1 MNPIEAAVAPLKDRA
16 VALAAARAEQKITE
30 VLADLH
36 AHGWSLKAAAPH
48 PRSNMSRRSYK
59 EMQAKHNLYRQLTDR
74 ADRTNDP
81 NAYLSSVPGA
91 DDLRIS
97 NDASEVHFVKQF
109 KEAAA
114 ASYDAYVAK
123 LVKKVGPVKSADLYG
138 ESTWAHSNLHVV
150 TEAGERQVWRTQMI
164 LNVSVLGTLFNQWP
178 TRQVK
183 S

>member
-16 VALAAARAEQKITE
+16 VALAASRAEQKIAH
-30 VLADLH
+30 VLADL
-36 AHGWSLKAAAPH
+36 AEHGMSLQAAAPY
-48 PRSNMSRRSYK
+48 PKSFNMSRRDYQEK
-59 EMQAKHNLYRQLTDR
+59 KAKHNLYRQLTSSPDR
-74 ADRTNDP
+74 SCIPGRDDIRERNEAGE
-81 NAYLSSVPGA
+81 AYFIKS
-91 DDLRIS
+91 
-97 NDASEVHFVKQF
+97 F

-114 ASYDAYVAK
+114 ASYNAYVAK
-123 LVKKVGPVKSADLYG
+123 LILKVGPVKSADLYG